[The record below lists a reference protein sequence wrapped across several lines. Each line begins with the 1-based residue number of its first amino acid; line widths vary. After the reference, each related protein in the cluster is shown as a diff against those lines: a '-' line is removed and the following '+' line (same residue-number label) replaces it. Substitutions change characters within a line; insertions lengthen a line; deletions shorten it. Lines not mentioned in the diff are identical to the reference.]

1 MKIVLDTHAHTIV
14 SGHAYNTIREM
25 AQMAKE
31 KGLEAFALT
40 EHAPQMPGT
49 CHEFYFQNLHIV
61 PREMYGVRLFMGV
74 ELNIMNEKGE
84 VDLPESTLCQMDI
97 AIASIHGPCYKGE
110 RTEEAITAAYLAAM
124 ENPLIHIIGHPDDG
138 RYDIDYEALVQG
150 AKEYGKVLELN
161 NHSMDPDCTR
171 ENAVENDTIMLNY
184 CKKYQ
189 VPVVMD
195 SDAHFDLL
203 IGEFDLARAL
213 LTKLDFPEDLV
224 LNRSVDAVKKY
235 VNRTF

>member
-25 AQMAKE
+25 AQIAKE

-84 VDLPESTLCQMDI
+84 VDLPESTLVRWILQ
-97 AIASIHGPCYKGE
+97 
-110 RTEEAITAAYLAAM
+110 L
-124 ENPLIHIIGHPDDG
+124 
-138 RYDIDYEALVQG
+138 
-150 AKEYGKVLELN
+150 
-161 NHSMDPDCTR
+161 
-171 ENAVENDTIMLNY
+171 
-184 CKKYQ
+184 Q
-189 VPVVMD
+189 VFM
-195 SDAHFDLL
+195 
-203 IGEFDLARAL
+203 
-213 LTKLDFPEDLV
+213 DLV
-224 LNRSVDAVKKY
+224 IKASGRKRQSRRHTLRQW
-235 VNRTF
+235 RIR